1 MKILINTPRLIPHGG
16 VANHYLGLKEYWS
29 EDVLY
34 NPIGKRN
41 SKSGSGVFRLP
52 INIIKFI
59 YLLFTFKPDVVLL
72 NPSLSRSAVVRDV
85 IFLRIACFFKKR
97 VAVFFHGF
105 DYHSINHIN
114 IKKLTKQLNRTVC
127 IFVLAEEFKDTV
139 SSWGVNVPIYLAT
152 TKVDDKLIANFDIE
166 KRTGK
171 VNTILFL
178 ARITES
184 KGIFI
189 ALDAFKKLATKYP
202 DLQLR
207 VVGNGP
213 ALEQAIEKCKNEAIE
228 RVTFLGTLSGNKLI
242 SEFTASDIYLFP
254 TYHNEGMPTSI
265 LEALAFGLPVI
276 SRPVGGTKD
285 FFINGRMGEVT
296 DSLDAKDF
304 AQLMEKYIQDKKLT
318 KEVSQFNHQY
328 AKDHFMA
335 SKVAQRIEEHLI
347 KSVL

>member
-1 MKILINTPRLIPHGG
+1 M
-16 VANHYLGLKEYWS
+16 
-29 EDVLY
+29 
-34 NPIGKRN
+34 
-41 SKSGSGVFRLP
+41 
-52 INIIKFI
+52 
-59 YLLFTFKPDVVLL
+59 
-72 NPSLSRSAVVRDV
+72 
-85 IFLRIACFFKKR
+85 
-97 VAVFFHGF
+97 
-105 DYHSINHIN
+105 
-114 IKKLTKQLNRTVC
+114 
-127 IFVLAEEFKDTV
+127 
-139 SSWGVNVPIYLAT
+139 NVPIYLAT
-152 TKVDDKLIANFDIE
+152 TKVDDKLIADFDIE

-189 ALDAFKKLATKYP
+189 ALDAFKKLATKYS

-228 RVTFLGTLSGNKLI
+228 RVTFLGTLSGDKLI
-242 SEFTASDIYLFP
+242 SEFTTSDIYLFP

-318 KEVSQFNHQY
+318 KEVSQYNHQY